1 MLKGL
6 ISSIGDNN
14 FGVFK
19 NIAIIIKNIATKQF
33 EADEDEKSIDFDY
46 IEKVLNIELVH
57 HLVES
62 SIFDITFKSDELT

>member
-19 NIAIIIKNIATKQF
+19 NIAIIIKNVATKQF
-33 EADEDEKSIDFDY
+33 EEDEGED
-46 IEKVLNIELVH
+46 L
-57 HLVES
+57 
-62 SIFDITFKSDELT
+62 